1 MFLCAAATATLLLGG
16 LLPVTADLETRWP
29 IAGLWQFPVG
39 DPRDFAR
46 GSGPGEPGYAVTRN
60 VGGPSRHLGADLS
73 NRRAAGTVRAA
84 AHGVVVVTSPTDA
97 GNGYGL
103 HVVLAHRLPSG
114 GIVFSLYAHL
124 APGTVNARPG
134 RRVVLGETL
143 GQVGATGDATSPHLH
158 FEVRAPRDP
167 WVRWE
172 KAEAVD
178 PVAFVQA
185 RLPEVRADSSW
196 ARPYLDWSEAAG
208 LLASLADAGQV
219 MTRGQWRRMLVATVP
234 SPAGADADPMEAI
247 SLLQARGV
255 LGPDCAL
262 DPLETVGWSEV
273 VRDLRSA
280 RRGGVRLPPF
290 AGEPA
295 RHREQCRARLSCDR
309 PSAELGRI
317 ARRHGPPSVGEV
329 CLVLADLTFE

>member
-1 MFLCAAATATLLLGG
+1 MFLSAAATATLLLGG

-39 DPRDFAR
+39 DPRDFSGA
-46 GSGPGEPGYAVTRN
+46 SGPTEPAYAVTRN

-73 NRRAAGTVRAA
+73 NRRAGGTVRAA
-84 AHGVVVVTSPTDA
+84 AHGVVVVASQTDR

-124 APGTVNARPG
+124 APGTVSARPG
-134 RRVVLGETL
+134 RRVVQGETL
-143 GQVGATGDATSPHLH
+143 GMVGATGDATSPHLH
-158 FEVRAPRDP
+158 FEVRAPHDP
-167 WVRWE
+167 GLRWE

-178 PVAFVQA
+178 PIAFVQA
-185 RLPEVRADSSW
+185 RLPEAQTDSSW
-196 ARPYLDWSEAAG
+196 VRPYLVWSQAAG
-208 LLASLADAGQV
+208 LLADQADPGRA
-219 MTRGQWRRMLVATVP
+219 MTRGQWRRMLVAAVP
-234 SPAGADADPMEAI
+234 TPAGAGTDPMEAI
-247 SLLQARGV
+247 SLLQSRGV
-255 LGPDCAL
+255 LEPDCAL

-273 VRDLRSA
+273 VRNIRSA

-290 AGEPA
+290 AGEPT
-295 RHREQCRARLSCDR
+295 RHREQCRARLSCDH
-309 PSAELGRI
+309 PAAALGRI